1 MILENWSE
9 EAKQTVDNFSPKE
22 KERLN
27 AIIAMNI
34 MVCNMNNESA
44 YFTWIYLVPDCAD
57 EDDFIDFAR
66 NDEETEENKLFDEAV
81 ELFKNLW
88 KNYAAEDKGLYI
100 AGKTY

>member
-9 EAKQTVDNFSPKE
+9 EAKQKVDNFSQKE

-34 MVCNMNNESA
+34 MVCNMNDESA
-44 YFTWIYLVPDCAD
+44 YFTWIYLIPDCAD

-66 NDEETEENKLFDEAV
+66 NDDGTKENTLFDEAV
-81 ELFKNLW
+81 ELFKKLW
-88 KNYAAEDKGLYI
+88 KNYAAEEKGLYI

>member
-9 EAKQTVDNFSPKE
+9 DAKHTVDNFSLKE

-27 AIIAMNI
+27 TIIAMNI
-34 MVCNMNNESA
+34 MICNINDEGA
-44 YFTWIYLVPDCAD
+44 YMKWIYLVPDCAD

-66 NDEETEENKLFDEAV
+66 NDEGTEENKLFDEAV
-81 ELFKNLW
+81 ELYKKLW
-88 KNYAAEDKGLYI
+88 QNYADEKAGLYI

>member
-9 EAKQTVDNFSPKE
+9 ETKQIVNNFSPKE

-27 AIIAMNI
+27 SIIAMNI
-34 MVCNMNNESA
+34 MVCNMNDESA
-44 YFTWIYLVPDCAD
+44 YSSWIYLVPDCAN
-57 EDDFIDFAR
+57 EDDFIDFAQ
-66 NDEETEENKLFDEAV
+66 NDEGTEENKLFDEAA

-88 KNYAAEDKGLYI
+88 EKYAAENKGLYI

>member
-66 NDEETEENKLFDEAV
+66 NDEETEKNKLFDEAV
-81 ELFKNLW
+81 ELFKKLW
-88 KNYAAEDKGLYI
+88 KNYAAEKNGLYI
-100 AGKTY
+100 GGKLY

>member
-9 EAKQTVDNFSPKE
+9 EAKQTVDNFSQKE

-34 MVCNMNNESA
+34 MVCNMNDESA

-81 ELFKNLW
+81 ELFKKLW
-88 KNYAAEDKGLYI
+88 RNYADEKAGLYI